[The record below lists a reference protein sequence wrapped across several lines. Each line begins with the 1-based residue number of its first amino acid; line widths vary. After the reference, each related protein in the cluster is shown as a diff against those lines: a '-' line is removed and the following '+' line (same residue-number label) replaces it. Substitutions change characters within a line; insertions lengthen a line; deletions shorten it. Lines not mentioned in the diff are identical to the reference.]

1 MDDDLEFNMDVV
13 EELAFAVVGCVY
25 DSNQE
30 TVLAYNSQLIKDVLM
45 SRMDE
50 DEAVDHIEEISEG
63 YRCVWLYPIEV
74 VDIEWNPEPPPK
86 PNLKLVH

>member
-1 MDDDLEFNMDVV
+1 M
-13 EELAFAVVGCVY
+13 Y

-30 TVLAYNSQLIKDVLM
+30 TVLVYNSQLIKDVLM
-45 SRMDE
+45 SQGMDE
-50 DEAVDHIEEISEG
+50 DEAVDHIEEIREG

-74 VDIEWNPEPPPK
+74 IDIEWNPEPPPK